1 MACTRSVTDVELYA
15 EIMMTGAEF
24 SAHVDVECGVFGT
37 SAGYL
42 ALGLREERSE
52 GALVGVV
59 S

>member
-1 MACTRSVTDVELYA
+1 MRIFQHMEML
-15 EIMMTGAEF
+15 
-24 SAHVDVECGVFGT
+24 ECGVFGT
-37 SAGYL
+37 GAEYV